1 MEEGQEVTEWKRGG
15 ICSEVSE
22 KASVTHGDK
31 HRGERVS
38 HGDTGEKSAT
48 G

>member
-22 KASVTHGDK
+22 KPSVTRGDK
-31 HRGERVS
+31 HRGEKVG
-38 HGDTGEKSAT
+38 HGDAGEKSAA